1 MYYFNRYCDII
12 PSYNTEGVIFML
24 SKYIKKL
31 KIGQKILISTLLIS
45 LTAQITLIIPA
56 IIGILN
62 LSNDAQIESGNL
74 GNFISKTSKESME
87 NQSKAYLEE
96 ISRSMSDASDN
107 IFEEVSDETNSL
119 CTAVEDIYRT
129 PQNFK
134 GHNLPMP
141 EFTKKQSEN
150 SRDNASEKAYI
161 VDPESISENGKYI
174 LVYNTSNKNLDDV
187 YTLNPEKWKTLSN
200 DEKANLQK
208 DKFILSSNR
217 VPDNLKKELYLI
229 SNLSHIAKSIYSSNE
244 AVSSI
249 YVGTESGI
257 CYHYSLGNPKE
268 NYVPKT
274 RPWYKD
280 AVDALKNENNLPVW
294 QSTYISMSD
303 GVPCITCSKSFT
315 NEKGEI
321 LGTIGIDMHIGD
333 INKYIVGTKLGSTGK
348 AFVVDKNGKIIMHPD
363 YNININASEQENKNF
378 IKNPLDSK
386 ETSESYKNLISKMSK
401 IQTGV
406 ETAKIDEKNYYVA
419 YSPMVTPK
427 WCLGIACESDEVL
440 SPISEIQS
448 VINASTKN
456 TENSIKTNLIKIVV
470 RFFLV
475 FLLCASVTYLI
486 GIKLSKELSSPIKR
500 LRNQAKIIGDG
511 DFSSRIEVESE
522 DELGDLSNSFNKMT
536 ENLISYMENLKQT
549 TAEKEKIHSELMVA
563 KKIQKSMLPCIFP
576 AFPERQDFDIYA
588 LMDPAREVGGD
599 FYDFFFTDKKHLALV
614 IADVSGKG
622 VSAALFMV
630 IAKILIKNQLQAGD
644 SPEKALQKVN
654 KMLCENN
661 EAGMFVTAFV
671 GVIDIITGEFTF
683 SNAGHNPPLIYKKES
698 DEYNF
703 IESPHGFVLGGIN
716 DAKYSLNKS
725 VLKPEDS
732 LFLYTDGVTE
742 AMNQKGELFSKERL
756 QNILNNKSI
765 KELKIT
771 DVVNHLR
778 QEIDKFSNGA
788 ERSDDITMLAF
799 KDFKIP
805 KN

>member
-1 MYYFNRYCDII
+1 M
-12 PSYNTEGVIFML
+12 EGVIFML
-24 SKYIKKL
+24 SKYVRKL

-45 LTAQITLIIPA
+45 LTAQITSIIPA
-56 IIGILN
+56 IIGILSF
-62 LSNDAQIESGNL
+62 SNDAQTESSNL

-87 NQSKAYLEE
+87 NQSKTYLEE

-107 IFEEVSDETNSL
+107 IFEEISDEINSL
-119 CTAVEDIYRT
+119 CIAAEDIYKN

-141 EFTKKQSEN
+141 ELTEKKSEN
-150 SRDNASEKAYI
+150 SRDNASENAYI
-161 VDPESISENGKYI
+161 VDPESISENGQYI
-174 LVYNTSNKNLDDV
+174 LAFNTSNKNLDNA
-187 YTLNPEKWKTLSN
+187 YTLNPKKWKTLSN
-200 DEKANLQK
+200 DEKSNLQK
-208 DKFILSSNR
+208 EKMVLSSNP
-217 VPDNLKKELYLI
+217 VPNNLKKELYLI

-257 CYHYSLGNPKE
+257 CYHYSLGNSKE
-268 NYVPKT
+268 KYVPKA

-280 AVDALKNENNLPVW
+280 AVDAFKSENNLPVW

-303 GVPCITCSKSFT
+303 GVPCITCSKSFA

-321 LGTIGIDMHIGD
+321 LGTVGIDMHIGD
-333 INKYIVGTKLGSTGK
+333 INKYIVGTKLGSTSK
-348 AFVVDKNGKIIMHPD
+348 AFVVDKNGEIIMHPD
-363 YNININASEQENKNF
+363 YNINTSEQENKNF

-406 ETAKIDEKNYYVA
+406 DTATINEKNYYVA

-427 WCLGIACESDEVL
+427 WCLGIACESDEIL

-448 VINASTKN
+448 VINASTQN
-456 TENSIKTNLIKIVV
+456 TENSIRTNLIKIAV
-470 RFFLV
+470 RFFLI

-486 GIKLSKELSSPIKR
+486 GIKLSKELSSPIKK

-511 DFSSRIEVESE
+511 DFSSRIKVESE

-671 GVIDIITGEFTF
+671 GVIDITTGGFTF

-703 IESPHGFVLGGIN
+703 IESPHGFVLGGIP
-716 DAKYSLNKS
+716 DAKYSLNKT

-742 AMNQKGELFSKERL
+742 AMNPEGELFSKERL
-756 QNILNNKSI
+756 QSILNNDST

-778 QEIDKFSNGA
+778 QEIDKFSDGA

-805 KN
+805 QN

>member
-1 MYYFNRYCDII
+1 
-12 PSYNTEGVIFML
+12 ML

-31 KIGQKILISTLLIS
+31 KISQKILISTILIS
-45 LTAQITLIIPA
+45 LTAQITSIIPA
-56 IIGILN
+56 IIGITN
-62 LSNDAQIESGNL
+62 LSGDAQNESHNL
-74 GNFISKTSKESME
+74 GSFTSKTSKESME
-87 NQSKAYLEE
+87 NQAKTYLAE

-107 IFEEVSDETNSL
+107 IFEEISDETNSL
-119 CTAVEDIYRT
+119 CTAIEDIYRN

-141 EFTKKQSEN
+141 EFVSSQSEN
-150 SRDNASEKAYI
+150 LRDNASEKAYI
-161 VDPESISENGKYI
+161 VDPESVSENTQYI
-174 LVYNTSNKNLDDV
+174 LTYNTSNKNLNNV
-187 YTLNPEKWKTLSN
+187 YMLNPEKWKTLSN
-200 DEKANLQK
+200 EEKANLQK
-208 DKFILSSNR
+208 NKLVLSSNP

-249 YVGTESGI
+249 YLGTESGI
-257 CYHYSLGNPKE
+257 CYHYSSSNSKE
-268 NYVPKT
+268 NYVPKI

-280 AVDALKNENNLPVW
+280 AVDALKSENNLPVW

-315 NEKGEI
+315 NENGEI
-321 LGTIGIDMHIGD
+321 LGTVGIDMHIGD
-333 INKYIVGTKLGSTGK
+333 INKYIVGAKLGNTGK

-363 YNININASEQENKNF
+363 YDINTSEQENKNF
-378 IKNPLDSK
+378 IENPMNSE

-406 ETAKIDEKNYYVA
+406 ETAKINEKNYYVA

-427 WCLGIACESDEVL
+427 WCLGIACESDEIL

-448 VINASTKN
+448 VIDTTTQN
-456 TENSIKTNLIKIVV
+456 TENSIKTNLTKIII
-470 RFFLV
+470 RFFLI

-486 GIKLSKELSSPIKR
+486 GIKLSKELSSPIKK
-500 LRNQAKIIGDG
+500 LSNQAKIIGNG

-536 ENLISYMENLKQT
+536 ENLILYMENLKQT

-644 SPEKALQKVN
+644 SPEKALKKVN

-671 GVIDIITGEFTF
+671 GVIDIKTGEFIF
-683 SNAGHNPPLIYKKES
+683 SNAGHNPPLIYKEES

-703 IESPHGFVLGGIN
+703 IESPHGFVLGGIP
-716 DAKYSLNKS
+716 DAKYSLNKTI
-725 VLKPEDS
+725 LQPEDS

-742 AMNQKGELFSKERL
+742 AMNTKGELFSKERL
-756 QNILNNKSI
+756 QNILNNKST

-778 QEIDKFSNGA
+778 QEIDKFSDGA

-805 KN
+805 QN